1 MWVLM
6 LRRRI
11 KYRLSSR
18 FLAGAALA
26 LVLTG
31 AASCSSVWDDV
42 SSFIEDDEA
51 NDRAMTNSGD
61 SEDFPKLSEVPDTI
75 RPASSPEDLDQ
86 LAEGLVADR
95 DEARYT
101 SETLR
106 SRYADENDEGAER
119 MVADAASAPEPAPRP
134 VAESS
139 QEPAELAEQ
148 RRVEGSATT
157 TARTSGD
164 LADERR
170 ISGIEPASEGGL
182 QERRTTDL
190 QQRTIVREGI
200 ERDGEAGSYSSS
212 GGGALADSRR
222 VEGGQTAVA
231 ASSKTIPLSE
241 SRVASVNQTASASAY
256 GVMPIS
262 DFRELFNARF
272 DSSGRSP
279 YQNGQMQQQAAEV
292 AGDSLA
298 TDRALSPGSENMVRA
313 QMELTPP
320 EPSPAFTAEDSGLA
334 AISFQAASIPFSVG
348 SAALN
353 SSDRTALKAVVKLH
367 EEFGGVV
374 RVIGHS
380 SRRTRDMESDSH
392 QWVNFQLS
400 LDRATAVSVEL
411 ARLGVPAEAVLVM
424 ARSDN
429 EPLTHEYMPQG
440 EAENRR
446 ADVYIEY

>member
-1 MWVLM
+1 M
-6 LRRRI
+6 LRGRI
-11 KYRLSSR
+11 KHRLSSR

-26 LVLTG
+26 LVLAG
-31 AASCSSVWDDV
+31 GASCSSVWDDV

-51 NDRAMTNSGD
+51 NDRAATSSAD

-106 SRYADENDEGAER
+106 SRYADEGDAGAER

-134 VAESS
+134 VTESS
-139 QEPAELAEQ
+139 QEPAELTEQ
-148 RRVEGSATT
+148 RRLEGSSTT
-157 TARTSGD
+157 TARRAGD

-170 ISGIEPASEGGL
+170 ISGTEPASEAVL
-182 QERRTTDL
+182 QERRTADL
-190 QQRTIVREGI
+190 QERTIVREGI

-212 GGGALADSRR
+212 GSSALADSRQ
-222 VEGGQTAVA
+222 VAGGQTASTV
-231 ASSKTIPLSE
+231 SSETIPLRE
-241 SRVASVNQTASASAY
+241 SRVASANQTASASAY

-279 YQNGQMQQQAAEV
+279 YQNGQMQQQAAQV
-292 AGDSLA
+292 ASDSLA

-313 QMELTPP
+313 QMALTPP

-334 AISFQAASIPFSVG
+334 AISFQAASIPFGVG

-353 SSDRTALKAVVKLH
+353 SSDRAALKKIVKLH

-374 RVIGHS
+374 RVVGHS

-411 ARLGVPAEAVLVM
+411 ARLGVPAESVLVM